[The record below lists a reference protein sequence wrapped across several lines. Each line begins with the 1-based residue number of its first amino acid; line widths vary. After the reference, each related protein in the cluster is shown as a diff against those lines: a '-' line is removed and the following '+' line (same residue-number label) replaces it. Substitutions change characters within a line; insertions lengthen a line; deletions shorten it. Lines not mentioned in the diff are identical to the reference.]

1 MIMVTH
7 NENIAQMADTVI
19 RINSGRIEEVIK
31 NASPKTAYEIG
42 W

>member
-7 NENIAQMADTVI
+7 NENIAAMADQVVI
-19 RINSGRIEEVIK
+19 MNSGKITQVK
-31 NASPKTAYEIG
+31 SNPSPKHAYEIG

>member
-31 NASPKTAYEIG
+31 NTSPKTAYEIG